1 MNFHQLTFLN
11 NVVQIYQQVQI
22 SKFIPT
28 TCLVHN
34 FSLFLFSML
43 AVAIHFSKFSVLL
56 SGTPR

>member
-11 NVVQIYQQVQI
+11 NVVQIYQPVQI

-43 AVAIHFSKFSVLL
+43 AFHLSKFSVLL